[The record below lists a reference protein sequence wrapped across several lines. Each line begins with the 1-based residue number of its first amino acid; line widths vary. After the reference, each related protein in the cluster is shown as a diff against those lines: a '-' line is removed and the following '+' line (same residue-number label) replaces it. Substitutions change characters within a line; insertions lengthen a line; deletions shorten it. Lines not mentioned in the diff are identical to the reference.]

1 MTRRPNTSLASSP
14 ALVGAVTVLVTV
26 VAVFLAY
33 NANNGLPF
41 TPALDLRVQAANSAA
56 MTKGSEVREGGV
68 RIGVV
73 RTIRTVR
80 LPSGKAGAE
89 LAVTIEGTGDDLP
102 VDSSFTIRPRSPLG
116 LKYLELVRGSSDRA
130 ARDGHVFGTDQT
142 TIPVQ
147 IDDFARTFDGRTRTA
162 VQRNLQGFGNALAGR
177 GQSVNTAID
186 QLPPLL
192 GHLAPVARNLSDRR
206 TQLGRLFREVGRTAR
221 VVAPVAATQADLFTR
236 TAITFEALSADTDAL
251 KETISRSHRAF
262 QAGIDSFP
270 VQRPFL
276 TDSAALARE
285 TQPVAR
291 DLRPALPQINDAIE
305 TGIPVTRR
313 SVRFYGDLKPALVSL
328 RELARDPATGI
339 ALRGLTA
346 NVTTLQP
353 QLRFLAPYQTVCNYW
368 NYFFTFLGEHVSQ
381 RGPFGY
387 SQRAAIKSTGQ
398 QNNNPSSMGASE
410 PGNGEGYSAAS
421 APRGAPAH
429 FHGQSYTPAI
439 GPGGEA
445 DCENGQRGYIRRLS
459 RFSDPKYDIVSDP
472 ETPGL
477 SGPTYRGR
485 PRVPRGQ
492 SFVSRP
498 ETGAQVER

>member
-1 MTRRPNTSLASSP
+1 M
-14 ALVGAVTVLVTV
+14 
-26 VAVFLAY
+26 
-33 NANNGLPF
+33 
-41 TPALDLRVQAANSAA
+41 
-56 MTKGSEVREGGV
+56 
-68 RIGVV
+68 
-73 RTIRTVR
+73 
-80 LPSGKAGAE
+80 
-89 LAVTIEGTGDDLP
+89 
-102 VDSSFTIRPRSPLG
+102 
-116 LKYLELVRGSSDRA
+116 
-130 ARDGHVFGTDQT
+130 
-142 TIPVQ
+142 
-147 IDDFARTFDGRTRTA
+147 
-162 VQRNLQGFGNALAGR
+162 
-177 GQSVNTAID
+177 
-186 QLPPLL
+186 
-192 GHLAPVARNLSDRR
+192 
-206 TQLGRLFREVGRTAR
+206 
-221 VVAPVAATQADLFTR
+221 
-236 TAITFEALSADTDAL
+236 
-251 KETISRSHRAF
+251 
-262 QAGIDSFP
+262 
-270 VQRPFL
+270 
-276 TDSAALARE
+276 
-285 TQPVAR
+285 
-291 DLRPALPQINDAIE
+291 
-305 TGIPVTRR
+305 
-313 SVRFYGDLKPALVSL
+313 SL

-398 QNNNPSSMGASE
+398 QSNNPSSMGASE

-421 APRGAPAH
+421 ASRGAPAH

-492 SFVSRP
+492 SFVYRP

>member
-14 ALVGAVTVLVTV
+14 ALVGAVTVLVAV

-41 TPALDLRVQAANSAA
+41 TPALDLRVRAENSAA

-80 LPSGKAGAE
+80 LASGKAGAE
-89 LAVTIEGTGDDLP
+89 LAVTIEGSGDDLP

-206 TQLGRLFREVGRTAR
+206 TQPGTPVPRGRQDRPRGGAGGRHPGRPVHPHGDHLRGAVGRHRRAQGDDLALAPGVPGGHR
-221 VVAPVAATQADLFTR
+221 LVPGAAPVPDR
-236 TAITFEALSADTDAL
+236 
-251 KETISRSHRAF
+251 
-262 QAGIDSFP
+262 
-270 VQRPFL
+270 
-276 TDSAALARE
+276 
-285 TQPVAR
+285 
-291 DLRPALPQINDAIE
+291 
-305 TGIPVTRR
+305 
-313 SVRFYGDLKPALVSL
+313 
-328 RELARDPATGI
+328 
-339 ALRGLTA
+339 
-346 NVTTLQP
+346 
-353 QLRFLAPYQTVCNYW
+353 
-368 NYFFTFLGEHVSQ
+368 Q
-381 RGPFGY
+381 RGAGA
-387 SQRAAIKSTGQ
+387 RHAA
-398 QNNNPSSMGASE
+398 
-410 PGNGEGYSAAS
+410 
-421 APRGAPAH
+421 
-429 FHGQSYTPAI
+429 
-439 GPGGEA
+439 
-445 DCENGQRGYIRRLS
+445 
-459 RFSDPKYDIVSDP
+459 
-472 ETPGL
+472 
-477 SGPTYRGR
+477 GR
-485 PRVPRGQ
+485 PRPAPGAAADQRRDRDRHPGHTPLGALLR
-492 SFVSRP
+492 RP
-498 ETGAQVER
+498 EAGAACRCASWRATPRPGSPCAG